1 MEFPAVVKMLPHYL
15 LKEKTTHIMLFTVKL
30 KIVQSRVHWIKMESQ
45 RYNLPFG

>member
-15 LKEKTTHIMLFTVKL
+15 LKKKKKLMLFTVKL

-45 RYNLPFG
+45 LYNLLFG